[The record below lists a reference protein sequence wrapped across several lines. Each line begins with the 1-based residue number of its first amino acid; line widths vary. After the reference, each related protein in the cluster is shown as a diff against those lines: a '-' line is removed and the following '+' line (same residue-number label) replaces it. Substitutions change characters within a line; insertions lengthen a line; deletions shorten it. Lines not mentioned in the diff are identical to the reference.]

1 MTAAGWT
8 ATVVDGA
15 SAVGGG
21 SEPGVTV
28 PTALVRLAREG
39 WSADHLEQWLRTIDP
54 PVIARIQ
61 DDAVVLDLR
70 TVDPADDRY
79 LSTLSADR

>member
-1 MTAAGWT
+1 MIEGE
-8 ATVVDGA
+8 

-21 SEPGVTV
+21 SAPGVTV
-28 PTALVRLAREG
+28 PTALVQLTWPG
-39 WSADHLEQWLRTIDP
+39 WSADRLEAWLRALDT

-70 TVDPADDRY
+70 TVDPRDDTE
-79 LSTLSADR
+79 LTSLAPPD